1 MIPKIS
7 FSIFVFK
14 MRVCPKVFIYYRPIS
29 LYSLLI
35 ITVVSILAGYN
46 HVSNLWLI
54 DSPVTR
60 QQVYIQ
66 PYNFLLLLLGLPSG
80 FPFDGFQ
87 AGGDFLYRIIG
98 SKACHLIGEQIRTVK
113 EQRYRLLLFRETYS
127 RKSSVKRLRAS
138 SMFSLR
144 CSLLPI
150 LIV

>member
-1 MIPKIS
+1 
-7 FSIFVFK
+7 

-35 ITVVSILAGYN
+35 ITVVSIL
-46 HVSNLWLI
+46 VQDIITFQIFWLI

-144 CSLLPI
+144 CSLLPT
-150 LIV
+150 